1 MNWVFP
7 DAARRI
13 ERLENVV
20 EQLKKERAVLE
31 ERVDDL
37 MSAADSKHYTKKLE
51 EYEKKHGTE
60 FLFHWDREDPS
71 LATFGC
77 ALQTCGLF
85 VRTPQVYGNYA
96 DDFPAGYEAAAKL
109 MLKALAERD
118 NSTQ

>member
-1 MNWVFP
+1 MEWVFP

-13 ERLENVV
+13 EKLEKVIERLEKENAI
-20 EQLKKERAVLE
+20 LK
-31 ERVDDL
+31 DHIDNL
-37 MSAADSKHYTKKLE
+37 MSIADSKYYTKKLR
-51 EYEKKHGTE
+51 EYEKKHNTE
-60 FLFHWDREDPS
+60 FIFHWDREDPS

-85 VRTPQVYGNYA
+85 VQTPQIYDV
-96 DDFPAGYEAAAKL
+96 DDFPTGYEAAAKL